1 MFSSDERNEREGVGK
16 EKINLTI
23 SLPPHWKC
31 ANTAVITRE
40 QFVFISSR
48 IEQPPAIF
56 NCILLSFVTG

>member
-16 EKINLTI
+16 EKKNLTI
-23 SLPPHWKC
+23 SVPPHWKC
-31 ANTAVITRE
+31 TNPAVITRE

-56 NCILLSFVTG
+56 S